1 MKFCFS
7 REGGGGGG
15 GGGVSYKK
23 NINCGWGEEPLL
35 VGGNFRREVRI
46 SKESMVN
53 EWKQVVSQGSLMLS

>member
-7 REGGGGGG
+7 REGGGG

-23 NINCGWGEEPLL
+23 NINCVWGEEPLL
-35 VGGNFRREVRI
+35 VGGNFRRGVRI